1 MSEDNRRN
9 PQLTETASK
18 ISITKD
24 KIAGHPIKLSANMG
38 MSSLGIVGAVP
49 GNSVVQSTE
58 AEESWTKALRAV
70 LAVLKRILIVESETD
85 VVRG

>member
-1 MSEDNRRN
+1 
-9 PQLTETASK
+9 
-18 ISITKD
+18 
-24 KIAGHPIKLSANMG
+24 MG

-70 LAVLKRILIVESETD
+70 LAILKRILIVESETD
-85 VVRG
+85 VVKG